1 VKSEQI
7 KRQIFLLEQYL
18 KSRIQQ
24 LDYTIKHQ
32 PGETVAC
39 EAAKAEL
46 QLIYDNILP
55 ELNKAI
61 K

>member
-1 VKSEQI
+1 MNSEQV
-7 KRQIFLLEQYL
+7 KRQIVMLEAYL
-18 KSRIQQ
+18 SGRIKQ
-24 LDYTIKHQ
+24 LTNIQKQ
-32 PGETVAC
+32 RPAETAAC

-55 ELNKAI
+55 EFQKSI